1 MDADLWQSRR
11 LALHFQWVV
20 VDAVGAQANID
31 WAASRSTP
39 PATSFQEAR
48 GWNWT
53 NGNKGEVL
61 PPQRGS
67 PTMVYSPKLIRTPVG
82 LPKISLVKP

>member
-1 MDADLWQSRR
+1 MSTSLRYFDTA
-11 LALHFQWVV
+11 
-20 VDAVGAQANID
+20 AVGAQADID

-39 PATSFQEAR
+39 PATSFQKAR

-61 PPQRGS
+61 HPQRGS
-67 PTMVYSPKLIRTPVG
+67 PTMVYSPKLIRTLVG

>member
-1 MDADLWQSRR
+1 MGEVRPPYEINKA
-11 LALHFQWVV
+11 
-20 VDAVGAQANID
+20 AVRGRNPTGPLGWMQIYGNPTG
-31 WAASRSTP
+31 STR
-39 PATSFQEAR
+39 TSIGSWLTP

-61 PPQRGS
+61 HPQRGS